1 MHILINKKYLTFKN
15 YKAKCAIG
23 KRGIGIKRKEGDLIT
38 PKGKYSIKYILYRKD
53 RIKKIQSKLKKIPI
67 TKSIGWCD
75 DPKSKDYNKLIKLP
89 TNYNYEK
96 LYRKENIYDLVLVLN
111 FNMKPIIKK
120 KGSAIFIHI
129 AKRNYKRT
137 EGCVAINKIK
147 LLKII
152 KKLKNNTKVLIE
164 NQK

>member
-1 MHILINKKYLTFKN
+1 MN

-23 KRGIGIKRKEGDLIT
+23 KRGIGIKRKEGDQIT
-38 PKGKYSIKYILYRKD
+38 PKGKHKIKYILYRKD
-53 RIKKIQSKLKKIPI
+53 RISKIQSKFKKIVI
-67 TKSIGWCD
+67 TKNMGWCD

-89 TNYNYEK
+89 TNYSYEK
-96 LYRKENIYDLVLVLN
+96 LYRRENIYDLILVLN
-111 FNMKPIIKK
+111 FNMRPIVKK

-129 AKRNYKRT
+129 AKKNYKKT
-137 EGCVAINKIK
+137 EGCVAINKIQ

-152 KKLKNNTKVLIE
+152 KKLKKNSKVLIE